1 MLLNINGKFTMGKL
15 KSSNLSKV
23 YLNHVM
29 IKIIKKYAG
38 VDGMLL
44 NRNGKFTMGKLKSPL
59 CHKVTIKYNSNIIHI
74 SYN

>member
-1 MLLNINGKFTMGKL
+1 MGKL

-44 NRNGKFTMGKLKSPL
+44 NRNRKFTMGKLKSPL